1 MLIVFACRENLLK
14 FCINLLTLNS
24 NTQTL
29 FASKAHKKNP
39 PTLEAV
45 IKAIISCSIKIRQ
58 LTHKLDF
65 IFAAQNIFVLA

>member
-1 MLIVFACRENLLK
+1 MLIVFACLENLLK

-45 IKAIISCSIKIRQ
+45 IKAISCSIKIRQ